1 MLLEAPTGVIDEHV
15 RQLKRVM
22 EKASELVL
30 GDGMVCEV
38 DVVVTHSPDRY
49 KDERGTVM
57 WNRVMALLDRIETDA
72 N

>member
-1 MLLEAPTGVIDEHV
+1 
-15 RQLKRVM
+15 M